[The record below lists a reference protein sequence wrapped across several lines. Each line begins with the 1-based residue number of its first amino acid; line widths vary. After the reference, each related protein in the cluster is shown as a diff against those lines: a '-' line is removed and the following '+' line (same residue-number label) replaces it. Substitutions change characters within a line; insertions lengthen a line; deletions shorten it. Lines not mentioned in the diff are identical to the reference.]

1 MSTGQAAEDTGGTTT
16 TRLRIWLAVLT
27 APTLLSGVWALLG
40 PASWYRD
47 YGAGIAPPSA
57 FGAYN
62 QHFIQDIGGG
72 YLAVAAALIW
82 AMLAVERNVVRAA
95 LIAFLAFNLPHLVIH
110 LLERGELTQQ
120 GYLFVNGGLAF
131 GVAVSLWAW
140 RLTARLR

>member
-1 MSTGQAAEDTGGTTT
+1 MRAGQATGQTGRTT
-16 TRLRIWLAVLT
+16 TRLRVWLAVLT

-57 FGAYN
+57 FGVYN
-62 QHFIQDIGGG
+62 QHFIQDAGGG

-82 AMLAVERNVVRAA
+82 ALVALERNVVRAG
-95 LIAFLAFNLPHLVIH
+95 LVAFLAFTLPHLVIH
-110 LLERGELTQQ
+110 LLERGDLTQQ
-120 GYLFVNGGLAF
+120 GYLFVNGSLAF